1 MKPTIKLIAFII
13 LFGGLSKT
21 GYSQVVLSTATVS
34 ATIIAPLAISKV
46 TDLNFGNIAVGS
58 ALGTVILT
66 PAGVRS
72 VTGTCQLSATNPG
85 TVTAA
90 SFTVTGQGT
99 YTYGIILP
107 VSATSI
113 TGTGTPMNVDT
124 YASTPSGTGAL
135 TAGTQTVNVGGTLH
149 VAASQTSGLYTLAAG
164 LTVSVFYN

>member
-1 MKPTIKLIAFII
+1 MKSTIKFIALVI
-13 LFGGLSKT
+13 LVAGLSKT
-21 GYSQVVLSTATVS
+21 GYSQIVLANAAVS
-34 ATIIAPLAISKV
+34 ATIVAPLAISKV

-58 ALGTVILT
+58 ALGTVVLS

-90 SFTVTGQGT
+90 SFAVTGQGT

-113 TGTGTPMNVDT
+113 TGTGTAMTVDT
-124 YASTPSGTGAL
+124 YASTPSGTGTL
-135 TAGTQTVNVGGTLH
+135 TSGAQTINVGGTLH
-149 VAASQTSGLYTLAAG
+149 VAASQTAGLYTLAAG